1 MCKLRF
7 RRRPP
12 TGRVGGGNVL
22 TQALEGRGVKISLD
36 RSMCAGHA
44 MCNAVA
50 PELFPLDDEGYSIL
64 EPHVV
69 AAGDVQRARDGVAA
83 CPEGALSIDEQ
94 H

>member
-1 MCKLRF
+1 
-7 RRRPP
+7 
-12 TGRVGGGNVL
+12 
-22 TQALEGRGVKISLD
+22 
-36 RSMCAGHA
+36 

-94 H
+94 D